1 MMISM
6 DDDDQRH
13 GGDDDDDKVHLEKD
27 SEPLKA
33 FSGSN
38 AGQQPL
44 TGQRWTAGL
53 GCVLICIFLPK
64 VCWYQ
69 ERYISYFKFAF
80 YRMIGEEVVDGNGT
94 TVGRGSSSETKSK
107 PNEKDW
113 ENTPGKN

>member
-6 DDDDQRH
+6 DDDDHDQRH

-53 GCVLICIFLPK
+53 GCVLICLFL
-64 VCWYQ
+64 
-69 ERYISYFKFAF
+69 A
-80 YRMIGEEVVDGNGT
+80 
-94 TVGRGSSSETKSK
+94 
-107 PNEKDW
+107 
-113 ENTPGKN
+113 